1 MTMRG
6 ETQSDATPHKRAFRI
21 WISYALAGL
30 IGVTIG
36 AILIFCLAPGLFT
49 FESRCYIASHTISGV
64 GLSSAK
70 VDPIWHMTIRSMVD
84 SAAQQA
90 ETRLRDHFTMLL
102 AMAGMGTAVILA
114 IFSLSQ
120 ARREEQ
126 AISEMKELRTEAKN
140 ILTEI
145 RQCGETAHTEV
156 DKIKEGFEK
165 LRRSPATGPEEKREG
180 TSRDSQFGAEE
191 QKSEKDGSS
200 GEKNKETPDVL
211 FPPPPSASEVE
222 QPAPTAGTPEAS
234 VQVNQTDLEQLQ
246 TFAAHG
252 DAEAQVILAQLYRTG
267 QDIGQNKAEAAKW
280 YKKAAEKGHAMAQF
294 NLGVMYSQ
302 GDGIEQ
308 NKAEATKW
316 YKKAAEQGLA
326 RAQFN
331 LAIMYDE
338 DDGIEQNKAE
348 AAKWYKKA
356 AEQGLSRAQF
366 NLGVMY
372 SQGDGIEQS
381 KIEAEKWY
389 IKAAEQGHIK
399 AQFNLAV
406 MYSIGDGIE
415 QDKAE
420 AEKWYIKAAEQG
432 NAKAQFNLA
441 VMYDKGDGVNPDQR
455 TAVSWYQKAA
465 EQRHAP
471 AALEMASR
479 YFNGKGVPEN
489 YIKAYV
495 FLLLYKASKSEDKNA
510 SLAQNLQQSLANLLP
525 PEQIAAAQREATA
538 LWNKI
543 DNTRD
548 D

>member
-140 ILTEI
+140 ILAEI

-200 GEKNKETPDVL
+200 GEENQETPDVL

-234 VQVNQTDLEQLQ
+234 VQVNQTDLKQLE

-267 QDIGQNKAEAAKW
+267 QDIGQNKAEAAKL

-294 NLGVMYSQ
+294 NLDSVDIQ
-302 GDGIEQ
+302 AD
-308 NKAEATKW
+308 
-316 YKKAAEQGLA
+316 
-326 RAQFN
+326 
-331 LAIMYDE
+331 
-338 DDGIEQNKAE
+338 
-348 AAKWYKKA
+348 
-356 AEQGLSRAQF
+356 
-366 NLGVMY
+366 VC
-372 SQGDGIEQS
+372 
-381 KIEAEKWY
+381 
-389 IKAAEQGHIK
+389 
-399 AQFNLAV
+399 
-406 MYSIGDGIE
+406 
-415 QDKAE
+415 
-420 AEKWYIKAAEQG
+420 
-432 NAKAQFNLA
+432 
-441 VMYDKGDGVNPDQR
+441 
-455 TAVSWYQKAA
+455 
-465 EQRHAP
+465 
-471 AALEMASR
+471 
-479 YFNGKGVPEN
+479 
-489 YIKAYV
+489 
-495 FLLLYKASKSEDKNA
+495 
-510 SLAQNLQQSLANLLP
+510 
-525 PEQIAAAQREATA
+525 
-538 LWNKI
+538 
-543 DNTRD
+543 
-548 D
+548 